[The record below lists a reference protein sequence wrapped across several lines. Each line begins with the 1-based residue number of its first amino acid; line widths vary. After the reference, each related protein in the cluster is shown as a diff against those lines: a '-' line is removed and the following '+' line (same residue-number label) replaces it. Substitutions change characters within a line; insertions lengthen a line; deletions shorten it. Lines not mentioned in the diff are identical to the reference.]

1 MAKKERAASV
11 EVRLDKQGRLVIPA
25 KLRRAVNLRPG
36 DRLIARAEGERIVLE
51 RREEVL
57 ARVKQRFA
65 AIPSDV
71 DLAGELIAERRAEA
85 RLEE

>member
-1 MAKKERAASV
+1 M
-11 EVRLDKQGRLVIPA
+11 EVRLDKQDRIVIPA

-36 DRLIARAEGERIVLE
+36 DRLIARAEEKRIVLE

-65 AIPSDV
+65 AIPPDV
-71 DLAGELIAERRAEA
+71 DLAEELIAERRAEA
-85 RLEE
+85 QREE